1 LLSLPAL
8 SVVVVV
14 VVGGVDDVHDNS
26 LIVNCEASG
35 RFASDVFIILVQKV
49 RDYGDLACTISTRN
63 LSIHLF
69 Q

>member
-1 LLSLPAL
+1 VL
-8 SVVVVV
+8 VV
-14 VVGGVDDVHDNS
+14 VVGGVDDVQDDT

-35 RFASDVFIILVQKV
+35 RFSSDVFIILVQKV
-49 RDYGDLACTISTRN
+49 REYGDLACTINSRH